1 MQFLS
6 IGRIIIRLLNR
17 CNYTIFE
24 PNKAVK
30 VLCIQCLLF
39 KKFPQSFNDVQVW
52 RIRRKKQESDA
63 EFFCQRY
70 DKLAMLV
77 PGIIQD
83 NHNWQVIIF
92 CGKLMKKI
100 SDHLGI
106 NVGGVGQK
114 FNLFGD
120 SVNSTEDIQPLAT
133 SGRFDKQAG

>member
-1 MQFLS
+1 M
-6 IGRIIIRLLNR
+6 
-17 CNYTIFE
+17 
-24 PNKAVK
+24 
-30 VLCIQCLLF
+30 
-39 KKFPQSFNDVQVW
+39 
-52 RIRRKKQESDA
+52 KKQESDA

-114 FNLFGD
+114 FSLFGD
-120 SVNSTEDIQPLAT
+120 SVITALRTFSRWRPAGDLTNKRVKHHSEHRNTPKTKVIRQCKDAITELPPITHTYNLL
-133 SGRFDKQAG
+133 SV